1 MPISIHHLRA
11 GNASR
16 WAVCHDGEWAELD
29 GTLADLL
36 ALPLDRA
43 RAVVEAAPVDV
54 AEPEAADREAGGSMP
69 GERSLPPVDRQE
81 IWAAGVTYLR
91 SRDGRKE
98 ESGHGALYDH
108 VYDSDRPEIFFK
120 ASPWRVVGDGDAVG
134 IRVDSGWDVPE
145 AEVGL
150 VLNAAG
156 DVFGYTLGNDMS
168 SRSIEGE
175 NPLYLPQAKIYD
187 RSCAL
192 GPAIVPSWAVEPG
205 PFQIGLRV
213 LRAGCEAY
221 AGTTSTSEMTRG
233 FEDLAGWLFRALS
246 FPAGVILLT
255 GTGVVPDA
263 DFTVRPGDTIEIT
276 SPALGTLTNPVV
288 AIGAATGAKA
298 QP

>member
-1 MPISIHHLRA
+1 MVTMSISIHHLRA
-11 GNASR
+11 GTGSR
-16 WAVCHDGEWAELD
+16 WAVRRACGWAELD

-36 ALPLDRA
+36 ALPLDQA
-43 RAVVEAAPVDV
+43 RAVVEAAARD
-54 AEPEAADREAGGSMP
+54 AGGDMP
-69 GERSLPPVDRQE
+69 GEKALPPVDRQE
-81 IWAAGVTYLR
+81 VWAAGVTYLR

-98 ESGHGALYDH
+98 ESGHGSLYDD

-120 ASPWRVVGDGDAVG
+120 SSPWRVVGDRDAVG
-134 IRVDSGWDVPE
+134 IRADSGWDVPE

-187 RSCAL
+187 RSCAV
-192 GPAIVPSWAVEPG
+192 GPAIVPSWTVGPG

-213 LRAGCEAY
+213 LRAGREAY
-221 AGTTSTSEMTRG
+221 AGTTSTSAMARG

-246 FPAGVILLT
+246 FPAGVVLLT
-255 GTGVVPDA
+255 GTGVVPGA

-276 SPALGTLTNPVV
+276 SAALGTLTNPVV
-288 AIGAATGAKA
+288 AVGDTISRKG

>member
-1 MPISIHHLRA
+1 MPISLHHLRA

-16 WAVCHDGEWAELD
+16 WAVRQDGAWGQLA

-36 ALPLDRA
+36 ALPLGQA
-43 RAVVEAAPVDV
+43 KAVVEAA
-54 AEPEAADREAGGSMP
+54 AREAGGDMP
-69 GERSLPPVDRQE
+69 GDQALPPVDRQE
-81 IWAAGVTYLR
+81 VWAAGVTYLR

-98 ESGHGALYDH
+98 ESGHAALYDH
-108 VYDSDRPEIFFK
+108 VYNSDRPEIFFK

-134 IRVDSGWDVPE
+134 IRADSGWDVPE

-187 RSCAL
+187 RSCAV
-192 GPAIVPSWAVEPG
+192 GPAIVPSWTIGPG
-205 PFQIGLRV
+205 PFRIGMRV
-213 LRAGCEAY
+213 LREGREVY
-221 AGTTSTSEMTRG
+221 AGATSTAAMARS

-246 FPAGVILLT
+246 FPAGVVLLT

-263 DFTVRPGDTIEIT
+263 DFTTRPGDTIEIT
-276 SPALGTLTNPVV
+276 SAELGTLTNPVV
-288 AIGAATGAKA
+288 AVGDAASRKGR
-298 QP
+298 P

>member
-1 MPISIHHLRA
+1 
-11 GNASR
+11 
-16 WAVCHDGEWAELD
+16 
-29 GTLADLL
+29 
-36 ALPLDRA
+36 
-43 RAVVEAAPVDV
+43 
-54 AEPEAADREAGGSMP
+54 
-69 GERSLPPVDRQE
+69 
-81 IWAAGVTYLR
+81 VTYLR

-98 ESGHGALYDH
+98 ESGHGSLYDH

-120 ASPWRVVGDGDAVG
+120 ASPWRVVGDREAVG

-246 FPAGVILLT
+246 FPAGVVLLT
-255 GTGVVPDA
+255 GTGVVPGA

-288 AIGAATGAKA
+288 AVGDATGGER

>member
-1 MPISIHHLRA
+1 MPISIYHLRT
-11 GNASR
+11 GNASL
-16 WAVCHDGEWAELD
+16 WAVRQNGNWSVLD

-36 ALPLDRA
+36 SLPLGRA
-43 RAVVEAAPVDV
+43 RAVVETAARDV
-54 AEPEAADREAGGSMP
+54 GGDMP
-69 GERSLPPVDRQE
+69 GEKALPPVDRQE
-81 IWAAGVTYLR
+81 VWAAGVTYLR

-98 ESGHGALYDH
+98 ESGHSSLYDD
-108 VYDSDRPEIFFK
+108 VYNSDRPEIFFK
-120 ASPWRVVGDGDAVG
+120 SSPWRVVGDRDAVG

-187 RSCAL
+187 RSCAV
-192 GPAIVPSWAVEPG
+192 GPAIVPSWAIDPG

-213 LRAGCEAY
+213 LREGREAY
-221 AGTTSTSEMTRG
+221 AGTASTSAMARG

-246 FPAGVILLT
+246 FPAGVVLLT
-255 GTGVVPDA
+255 GTGVVPGA
-263 DFTVRPGDTIEIT
+263 DFTTRPGDTIEIT
-276 SPALGTLTNPVV
+276 SEGLGTLTNPVV
-288 AIGAATGAKA
+288 AVGVATNGKG

>member
-1 MPISIHHLRA
+1 M
-11 GNASR
+11 
-16 WAVCHDGEWAELD
+16 
-29 GTLADLL
+29 
-36 ALPLDRA
+36 
-43 RAVVEAAPVDV
+43 
-54 AEPEAADREAGGSMP
+54 
-69 GERSLPPVDRQE
+69 
-81 IWAAGVTYLR
+81 TYLR

-98 ESGHGALYDH
+98 ESGHGSLYDQ

-120 ASPWRVVGDGDAVG
+120 SSPWRVVGDRDAVG

-156 DVFGYTLGNDMS
+156 EVFGYTLGNDMS

-187 RSCAL
+187 RSCAV
-192 GPAIVPSWAVEPG
+192 GPAIVPSWAVDPG

-213 LRAGCEAY
+213 LREGREAY
-221 AGTTSTSEMTRG
+221 AGTTSTSAMARG

-246 FPAGVILLT
+246 FPAGVVLLT
-255 GTGVVPDA
+255 GTGVVPGA

-276 SPALGTLTNPVV
+276 SAALGTLTNPVV
-288 AIGAATGAKA
+288 AVGDATSRKG

>member
-1 MPISIHHLRA
+1 MPISLHHLRA
-11 GNASR
+11 GSTSR
-16 WAVCHDGEWAELD
+16 WAVCHDGEWGELD

-36 ALPLDRA
+36 AVPLGQA
-43 RAVVEAAPVDV
+43 RAVVEAA
-54 AEPEAADREAGGSMP
+54 AREAGGDMP
-69 GERSLPPVDRQE
+69 GEETLPPVDQQE
-81 IWAAGVTYLR
+81 VWAAGVTYLR

-120 ASPWRVVGDGDAVG
+120 SSPWRVVGDRDAVG
-134 IRVDSGWDVPE
+134 IRADSGWDVPE
-145 AEVGL
+145 AEIGL
-150 VLNAAG
+150 VLNATG
-156 DVFGYTLGNDMS
+156 EVFGYTLANDMS

-187 RSCAL
+187 RSCAV
-192 GPAIVPSWAVEPG
+192 GPAIVPSWAVDPG
-205 PFQIGLRV
+205 PFPIGLRV
-213 LRAGCEAY
+213 LREGREAY
-221 AGTTSTSEMTRG
+221 AGTTSTSAMARG